1 MTKVMQDVAAETG
14 GNIDLLVVTHEHWD
28 HVSGFNQ
35 AQSEWNNIQVKKVWL
50 AWTEDPKDALATKLR
65 AERRNAEAA
74 LRMAVNHLALS
85 GDQDTAERVQS
96 LVSFFG
102 AASGS
107 TSDALGY
114 VAKQLQ
120 RASLD
125 TASPVNRPLNSML
138 FRAFASGF
146 SAHRKMKS
154 SSKNRIPEND
164 AYGLDA
170 GPGGSQSF
178 LISAF
183 TRSMG
188 AAGSDTLASDDSIDE
203 PFGNE
208 YAIPLARA
216 RQLPFFVS
224 TLLRRSGRTRRA
236 IRPQDKRS
244 DSRPVMAAYRRSLDG
259 VLRRTGLGA

>member
-1 MTKVMQDVAAETG
+1 
-14 GNIDLLVVTHEHWD
+14 
-28 HVSGFNQ
+28 
-35 AQSEWNNIQVKKVWL
+35 VKKVWL

-107 TSDALGY
+107 TSDALAY
-114 VAKQLQ
+114 VAKQLAKSKP
-120 RASLD
+120 RYCEPGEPPIELD
-125 TASPVNRPLNSML
+125 ALPGVRFWVLGPPKDEKLL
-138 FRAFASGF
+138 
-146 SAHRKMKS
+146 KKS
-154 SSKNRIPEND
+154 NPGKND

-188 AAGSDTLASDDSIDE
+188 AAGSDTPASDDSIDE

-216 RQLPFFVS
+216 RQLPFFDQRYFGEAGEHGGLYDRKTKEVIHDQS
-224 TLLRRSGRTRRA
+224 WRRIDAAWMGSSETLALQLDSATNNTSLVLA
-236 IRPQDKRS
+236 IEL
-244 DSRPVMAAYRRSLDG
+244 LDTG
-259 VLRRTGLGA
+259 EVLLFPGDAQAGNI